1 MISSND
7 KAMCVLP
14 IASVATNATAY
25 MSFSKVGNGGEKFDY
40 ANILFHIGAAATTS
54 AVMTTLKLTESDTV
68 TSASSMS
75 AIVALTGG
83 TATSSSV
90 GFVIPTAQVA
100 GGGLVEFQ
108 LDLRK
113 RKKYLGL
120 TATPAQTLVIGAT
133 ALLSRASESQDTTTD
148 KRISNLAN
156 TTAVS
161 VGKLVTA

>member
-25 MSFSKVGNGGEKFDY
+25 LSFSRLGNSAEKFDY
-40 ANILFHIGAAATTS
+40 ANILFHVGTSATTS
-54 AVMTTLKLTESDTV
+54 AVMTTLNLKESDTV
-68 TSASSMS
+68 TSPSSMT

-90 GFVIPTAQVA
+90 GFVIPAAQAA
-100 GGGLVEFQ
+100 GGNLVEFQ

-113 RKKYLGL
+113 RKKYVGL
-120 TATPAQTLVIGAT
+120 TATPAQTLILGAT

-148 KRISNLAN
+148 MQLSNLAN
-156 TTAVS
+156 TSAVS
-161 VGKLVTA
+161 VGLLVNS

>member
-25 MSFSKVGNGGEKFDY
+25 LSFSRLGNSAEKFDY

-54 AVMTTLKLTESDTV
+54 AVMTTLNLKESDTV
-68 TSASSMS
+68 TSPSSMT

-90 GFVIPTAQVA
+90 GFVIPAAQAA
-100 GGGLVEFQ
+100 GGNLVEFQ

-113 RKKYLGL
+113 RKKYVGL
-120 TATPAQTLVIGAT
+120 TATPAQTLVLGAT

-148 KRISNLAN
+148 MQLSNLAN
-156 TTAVS
+156 TSAVS
-161 VGKLVTA
+161 VGLLVNS

>member
-25 MSFSKVGNGGEKFDY
+25 LSFSRLGNSAEKFDY
-40 ANILFHIGAAATTS
+40 ANILFHVDTSATTS
-54 AVMTTLKLTESDTV
+54 AVMTTLNLKESDTV
-68 TSASSMS
+68 TSPSSMT

-83 TATSSSV
+83 TVTSSSV
-90 GFVIPTAQVA
+90 GFVIPAAQAA
-100 GGGLVEFQ
+100 GGNLVEFQ

-113 RKKYLGL
+113 RKKYVGL
-120 TATPAQTLVIGAT
+120 TATPAQTLILGAT

-148 KRISNLAN
+148 MQLSNLAN
-156 TTAVS
+156 TSAVS
-161 VGKLVTA
+161 VGLLVNS